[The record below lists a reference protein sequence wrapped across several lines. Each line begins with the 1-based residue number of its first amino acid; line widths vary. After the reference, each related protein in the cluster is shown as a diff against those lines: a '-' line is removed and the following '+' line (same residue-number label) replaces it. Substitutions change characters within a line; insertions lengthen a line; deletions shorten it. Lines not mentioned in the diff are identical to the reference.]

1 MGLRKEKIMNK
12 KYEVIYSKIYD
23 NSVNKKIVEVKSL
36 VSLIMEVDAIKSKY
50 GLCNEHILEIKEVA

>member
-1 MGLRKEKIMNK
+1 MNK

-50 GLCNEHILEIKEVA
+50 GLYNEHILEIKEVA